1 MTQLEQQRQFTP
13 RPFGRY
19 YLIDKLAVGG
29 MAEVFRAVFFGHSGF
44 EMHLVLKRILPE
56 LSAREKFV
64 EMFVNE
70 AKIYVELRH
79 QNIVQIYDFGRF
91 NSTYFIAMEAVE
103 GKDLR
108 QMLLALYNQE
118 DSLPPSE
125 IQPPE
130 RLMPLSIALYIVHEL
145 CKGLAYAHSRS
156 TRSGEP
162 LGVVH
167 RDITP
172 ANVLLSYAG
181 EVKLADFGIAKAL
194 QLSPDEE
201 IGVLKGKYEYMSP
214 EQACGG
220 SLDHRS
226 DIFALGILLYELCT
240 GTRLFKSNDDEETL
254 RRIRECDFK
263 APIEINS
270 RISPRLN
277 QIILTCLQQ
286 NPSLRFQNTKALQHA
301 LRECIQPFTIGQM
314 TDRLSKQLK
323 ELFETEQQ
331 VHGDRYLRH
340 YSQALS
346 LHQQLETESIID
358 GEEGMIEPLLIDTGE
373 VSIVEEKP
381 AAGSTAKIAAIA
393 GWLMALAVSGLMLI
407 NTKTPQQSPTFSE
420 ITVISSEYNETSVLE
435 VNGSPHP
442 FSGKWS
448 GTLTTNQAHIRL
460 HHSDSSKSEITV
472 PVTPKSATVL
482 WLDPAN

>member
-1 MTQLEQQRQFTP
+1 MTQPEQKRQFKP

-19 YLIDKLAVGG
+19 YLVDKLAVGG

-79 QNIVQIYDFGRF
+79 QNIVQIYDFGQF

-108 QMLLALYNQE
+108 QMLLALYKQD
-118 DSLPPSE
+118 DSLPPE
-125 IQPPE
+125 KMQPPE
-130 RLMPLSIALYIVHEL
+130 QLMPLSIALYIVHEL
-145 CKGLAYAHSRS
+145 CKGLGYAHSRS

-214 EQACGG
+214 EQACGK

-240 GTRLFKSNDDEETL
+240 GTRLFRSQTDEETL
-254 RRIRECDFK
+254 RRIRECDFQ
-263 APIEINS
+263 APIEVNS

-286 NPSLRFQNTKALQHA
+286 NPSLRFQTTKALQHA

-314 TDRLSKQLK
+314 TDRLATQLR
-323 ELFETEQQ
+323 ELFDAEQQ
-331 VHGDRYLRH
+331 LHSARYLKH
-340 YSQALS
+340 YNQALS
-346 LHQQLETESIID
+346 LHRELERDELMDSED
-358 GEEGMIEPLLIDTGE
+358 VLEHVFIDTEE
-373 VSIVEEKP
+373 VPIETTQHSSSSAV
-381 AAGSTAKIAAIA
+381 KIAAIS
-393 GWLMALAVSGLMLI
+393 GWLLALAVSGLMLL
-407 NTKTPQQSPTFSE
+407 NTKITPTAPAFSE
-420 ITVISSEYNETSVLE
+420 ITVISKDYSETSVLE

-442 FSGKWS
+442 FNGKWS

-460 HHSDSSKSEITV
+460 HHSESSKSEITV

>member
-1 MTQLEQQRQFTP
+1 MTQPEQKRQFKP

-19 YLIDKLAVGG
+19 YLVDKLAVGG

-79 QNIVQIYDFGRF
+79 QNIVQIYDFGQF
-91 NSTYFIAMEAVE
+91 NSTYFIAMESVE

-108 QMLLALYNQE
+108 QMLLALYNQ
-118 DSLPPSE
+118 DDTLPPSE
-125 IQPPE
+125 ISPPE
-130 RLMPLSIALYIVHEL
+130 QLMPLSIALYIVHEL
-145 CKGLAYAHSRS
+145 CKGLGYAHSRS

-214 EQACGG
+214 EQAGG
-220 SLDHRS
+220 ESLDHRS

-240 GTRLFKSNDDEETL
+240 GTRLFKSQNDEETL
-254 RRIRECDFK
+254 RRIRECDFRP
-263 APIEINS
+263 PIEVNS

-286 NPSLRFQNTKALQHA
+286 NPSLRFQTTKALQHA

-314 TDRLSKQLK
+314 TDRLAKQLR
-323 ELFETEQQ
+323 EQFETEQQ
-331 VHGDRYLRH
+331 EHSARYLKN
-340 YSQALS
+340 YNQALS
-346 LHQQLETESIID
+346 LHLELEADALIVNEDVLVEQLLIETE
-358 GEEGMIEPLLIDTGE
+358 EVLIETKQPTSSSA
-373 VSIVEEKP
+373 VKV
-381 AAGSTAKIAAIA
+381 AAIS
-393 GWLMALAVSGLMLI
+393 GWLLAFAISGLMLL
-407 NTKTPQQSPTFSE
+407 NTKTTPTAPVFSE
-420 ITVISSEYNETSVLE
+420 ITVISKDYSESSVLE

-442 FSGKWS
+442 FNGKWS

-460 HHSDSSKSEITV
+460 HHSESSKSEITV
-472 PVTPKSATVL
+472 PVTPKSSTVL
-482 WLDPAN
+482 WLDPTN